1 MAEHGTIFEA
11 MLQEFDDAAR
21 ILKLE
26 PGIWKILTHP
36 KRQIT
41 VSCPVQ
47 MDNGEIEVFTG
58 YRVQYNI
65 TLGPAKGG
73 IRYHPD
79 VSLDEVTA
87 LAAWMTWKCAVAH
100 IPFGGGKGGVVC
112 DPTRMSRRELE
123 ALTRRYVAEI
133 IDLIGPEKDVP
144 APDVNTN
151 DQIMAWVMDTYSMHV
166 GHTSTGVVTG
176 KPVEMGGSLGRR
188 EATGRG
194 VMIVTREAAKHLG
207 LAVAGVTVAI
217 QGFGN
222 VGSVS
227 ADLLAGI
234 GAKVVA
240 VTDWEGG
247 VYNAKGLDVA
257 KMIEYAKQH
266 KTIDG
271 FPGGEP
277 FTNEELFALE
287 VDVLIPAALEN
298 QITIENAP
306 TVRAKILT
314 EGANG
319 PTTPNAHKILHERG
333 VFVIPDILANSGGVT
348 TSYFEW
354 GAGPVRLLLGRG
366 RGQRPAREEDGR
378 GVRRRPADVAEI
390 QGRPPHR
397 RLHRRHLAGRHR
409 HAHARDV
416 RVETNPH
423 RPPFNPVFEYRH
435 ESRYDL
441 WTGLANSAVAVTLR
455 DRNNFIDLA
464 GLARVR
470 AILRTNGLHQLHAVV
485 RFADG
490 TMAAGSRAYTTDS
503 QFVQTGVAFTNQRWH
518 IVEPDTLAVRNV
530 VMQPDLARVD
540 EVGFVDFS
548 VGGGPGGGWSN
559 ISTVEVYAKPVPRR

>member
-1 MAEHGTIFEA
+1 MEAGGSIFNA
-11 MLQEFDDAAR
+11 MLQEFDGAAR
-21 ILKLE
+21 LLGLD
-26 PGIWKILTHP
+26 PGIWKILTSP

-41 VSCPVQ
+41 VSCPIQ

-100 IPFGGGKGGVVC
+100 VPFGGGKGGVVC

-133 IDLIGPEKDVP
+133 VDAIGPEKDVP

-166 GHTSTGVVTG
+166 GHTSTAVVTG

-207 LAVAGVTVAI
+207 FDIQGATVAV

-227 ADLLAGI
+227 ADLLSKL
-234 GAKVVA
+234 GAKIVA
-240 VTDWEGG
+240 VTDWKGG
-247 VYNAKGLDVA
+247 VSNPNGLDIA
-257 KMIEYAKQH
+257 KMLDFARQH

-277 FTNEELFALE
+277 IENEQLFALE
-287 VDVLIPAALEN
+287 VDVLVPAALEN
-298 QITIENAP
+298 QITMENAQSIK
-306 TVRAKILT
+306 AKIVA

-319 PTTPNAHKILHERG
+319 PTTPEAHRHLHERG
-333 VFVIPDILANSGGVT
+333 VFVIPDILANAGGVT

-354 GAGPVRLLLGRG
+354 VQDRHGYFWTEEEVNNRLETMM
-366 RGQRPAREEDGR
+366 REAFR
-378 GVRRRPADVAEI
+378 
-390 QGRPPHR
+390 
-397 RLHRRHLAGRHR
+397 
-409 HAHARDV
+409 
-416 RVETNPH
+416 
-423 RPPFNPVFEYRH
+423 
-435 ESRYDL
+435 
-441 WTGLANSAVAVTLR
+441 AVLQTSLKYKTDMR
-455 DRNNFIDLA
+455 
-464 GLARVR
+464 
-470 AILRTNGLHQLHAVV
+470 
-485 RFADG
+485 
-490 TMAAGSRAYTTDS
+490 MAAYI
-503 QFVQTGVAFTNQRWH
+503 VAIN
-518 IVEPDTLAVRNV
+518 
-530 VMQPDLARVD
+530 RVA
-540 EVGFVDFS
+540 
-548 VGGGPGGGWSN
+548 
-559 ISTVEVYAKPVPRR
+559 TVTKMRGMYA

>member
-11 MLQEFDDAAR
+11 MLQEFDGAAR

-36 KRQIT
+36 KRQIV
-41 VSCPVQ
+41 VSCPIQ

-100 IPFGGGKGGVVC
+100 IPFGGSKGGIVC
-112 DPTRMSRRELE
+112 DPTRMSSRELE

-166 GHTSTGVVTG
+166 GHTSTAVVTG

-207 LAVAGVTVAI
+207 VDLKGATIAI

-227 ADLLAGI
+227 ADLLAKA
-234 GAKVVA
+234 GAKIVA
-240 VTDWEGG
+240 ITDWQGG
-247 VYNAKGLDVA
+247 VYNPDGLDIP
-257 KMIEYAKQH
+257 KMLDYAREH
-266 KTIDG
+266 NTIDRC
-271 FPGGEP
+271 PGGEP
-277 FTNEELFALE
+277 IDNEQLFALD

-298 QITIENAP
+298 QITTDNAGYI
-306 TVRAKILT
+306 RAKIVV
-314 EGANG
+314 EAANG
-319 PTTPNAHKILHERG
+319 PTTPDAHKMLHQRG
-333 VFVIPDILANSGGVT
+333 TFVVPDILANSGGVT
-348 TSYFEW
+348 VSYFEW
-354 GAGPVRLLLGRG
+354 VQDRYGYFWEEREVNERLERKMVE
-366 RGQRPAREEDGR
+366 AFD
-378 GVRRRPADVAEI
+378 DVL
-390 QGRPPHR
+390 QTS
-397 RLHRRHLAGRHR
+397 LKYKV
-409 HAHARDV
+409 D
-416 RVETNPH
+416 
-423 RPPFNPVFEYRH
+423 
-435 ESRYDL
+435 
-441 WTGLANSAVAVTLR
+441 
-455 DRNNFIDLA
+455 
-464 GLARVR
+464 
-470 AILRTNGLHQLHAVV
+470 LRTAAYIVAISRV
-485 RFADG
+485 G
-490 TMAAGSRAYTTDS
+490 TVTRMRG
-503 QFVQTGVAFTNQRWH
+503 
-518 IVEPDTLAVRNV
+518 
-530 VMQPDLARVD
+530 M
-540 EVGFVDFS
+540 
-548 VGGGPGGGWSN
+548 
-559 ISTVEVYAKPVPRR
+559 YA